1 MKRIRQIITASI
13 ALIILLVGTII
24 YQIKYNP
31 SYPDLNCQTPISFCE
46 TKPPELTEKEK
57 EGQKVFNSN
66 CAACHK
72 LDARNTGPALR
83 GVDSLVFVKWIIGK
97 NHKIDTTKIE
107 ELGIDY
113 HRTMFSEHVKGKDLE
128 LVISYCSVKRQY

>member
-1 MKRIRQIITASI
+1 MKRIRLILRISI
-13 ALIILLVGTII
+13 LLIIVLVGVIF

-31 SYPDLNCQTPISFCE
+31 SYSDLNCQTPVPFCG

-57 EGQKVFNSN
+57 EGQIVFNSN

-72 LDARNTGPALR
+72 LDARSTGPALR
-83 GVDSLVFVKWIIGK
+83 SKDSLVFVKWIIGK

-113 HRTMFSEHVKGKDLE
+113 HRMMFSERVKEKDLKLIIE
-128 LVISYCSVKRQY
+128 YCSRERDY